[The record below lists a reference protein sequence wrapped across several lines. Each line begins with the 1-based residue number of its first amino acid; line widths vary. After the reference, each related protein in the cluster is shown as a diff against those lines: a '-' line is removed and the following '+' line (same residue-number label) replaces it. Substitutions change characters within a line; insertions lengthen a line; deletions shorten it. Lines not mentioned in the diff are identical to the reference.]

1 MLAQRFLIPVLFLN
15 EADRLG
21 KISLFDYAIV
31 LRVLLMFQYPLN
43 YRYFLQTGV
52 TVKVPRM
59 VSLETTAACQLAC
72 KMCDRSSLKR
82 ETIFMTD
89 EVFKAAIKNIAPY
102 RIKVS
107 FNGIGEPLLDRN
119 LPDRIA
125 YACSQGI
132 DQIGMVTNGLLL
144 TPRIAG
150 ELIAAGIKRITIS
163 LDGSGQHSHESGHS
177 GADYETVA
185 GNIEGLVSLKK
196 KLSADSLDVILR
208 VTVQKSNLA
217 VVPNIFM
224 RWQDKVT
231 AICVNF
237 VYQYGNAITESVLP
251 YRWQER
257 VPCPKLLSAMM
268 VLTNGDATICCLG
281 DVNAEL
287 RIGNIATDKLEEF
300 YTGPIARNIRAK
312 HLAKDFVLL
321 PVCQRCVGCTMS
333 NFHFGALAR
342 TIETECR
349 EYVKSACPPEMMQIN
364 ILRLVRQYQDLL

>member
-1 MLAQRFLIPVLFLN
+1 MLFLN
-15 EADRLG
+15 EAGRLG
-21 KISLFDYAIV
+21 KVSFFDYAIV

-52 TVKVPRM
+52 TVKVPRT

-82 ETIFMTD
+82 ETIFMPE

-102 RIKVS
+102 RIKVN

-144 TPRIAG
+144 TPRIAR

-163 LDGSGQHSHESGHS
+163 LDGNDQHSLDSGHS

-185 GNIEGLVSLKK
+185 SNIEGLVNLKK
-196 KLSADSLDVILR
+196 KLSADSLDVVLR
-208 VTVQKSNLA
+208 VTVQKCNLA
-217 VVPNIFM
+217 VVPDIFM

-231 AICVNF
+231 AICINF
-237 VYQYGNAITESVLP
+237 VYQYGNAITDSVLP

-257 VPCPKLLSAMM
+257 VPCPKLLSTMM

-300 YTGPIARNIRAK
+300 YTGPVARNIRAK
-312 HLAKDFVLL
+312 HLAKDFVSL

-349 EYVKSACPPEMMQIN
+349 EYVKSACPPDLMQIN
-364 ILRLVRQYQDLL
+364 ILRLVRQSQDLLLRDA